1 MILHSS
7 ITGSGKPFVI
17 LHGFLGMGD
26 NWKTLANQFAE
37 AGYQMHLVDQRNHGR
52 SFHSDTFN
60 YEVLAEDLKNY
71 CQEHD
76 LKDIVLL
83 GHSMGGKTAMLFAMR
98 YPEYINKL
106 IIADIAPK
114 YYAPHHQQILKG
126 LTALSENHEART
138 SRGNADDFLKEYISD
153 WGTRQ
158 FLLKNL
164 YWQKDKTLA
173 LRVNLP
179 VLKREVEAIGEG
191 LPTQTVYEGATL
203 FLNGLK
209 SDYITEDDKPLIKA
223 HFPEAEIIGIE
234 KAGHWLHAENPKD
247 FYAEVMKFLE

>member
-223 HFPEAEIIGIE
+223 HFPAAEIIGIE

-247 FYAEVMKFLE
+247 FFAEVMKFLE

>member
-179 VLKREVEAIGEG
+179 VLQKEVEAIGEG

>member
-209 SDYITEDDKPLIKA
+209 SDYITEDDKSLIKA
-223 HFPEAEIIGIE
+223 HFPEAEIKGIE

>member
-7 ITGSGKPFVI
+7 ITGTGKPFVI

-60 YEVLAEDLKNY
+60 YEVLAEDLKKY

-126 LTALSENHEART
+126 LTALSESHEART
-138 SRGNADDFLKEYISD
+138 SRGNADDFLKEYILD

>member
-7 ITGSGKPFVI
+7 ITGSGKPFLI

-37 AGYQMHLVDQRNHGR
+37 SGYEMHLVDQRNHGR

-60 YEVLAEDLKNY
+60 YEVLADDLKAY
-71 CQEHD
+71 CDEHELTD
-76 LKDIVLL
+76 VILL

-98 YPEYINKL
+98 YPELLEKL
-106 IIADIAPK
+106 VIADIAPK
-114 YYAPHHQQILKG
+114 YYAPHHQTILEG
-126 LTALSENHEART
+126 LNALSENEEARK
-138 SRGNADDFLKEYISD
+138 SRGDADAFLEKYIAD

-179 VLKREVEAIGEG
+179 VLTNKVEAIGEG
-191 LPTQTVYEGATL
+191 LPTQTVYEGETL

-209 SDYITEDDKPLIKA
+209 SDYITKEDTALIQA
-223 HFPEAEIIGIE
+223 HFPNSEVIGIPD
-234 KAGHWLHAENPKD
+234 AGHWLHAENPKD
-247 FYAEVMKFLE
+247 FYAEVMKFLG